1 MVVYTHVLQSTHDQ
15 YPNQYPMS
23 LTDRAV
29 RNLRATDKEVLLSD
43 GDGLYIRVR
52 PTGSKTWVR
61 RSQIGGKS
69 KKLTLGEY
77 PAMGLAEARARC
89 STVDTEIGVLV
100 TTAYTDWIAA
110 LHKIRK
116 APEQVEARMQLH
128 FLPYFGNR
136 PVNELTRAEL
146 VDRLKLIA
154 SKAPVQANRALSE
167 IKQFLAYCAESG
179 WIKES
184 VLVGVTTRVAGGKEK
199 TRDRVLDDAEITSL
213 LSILQHNWNPYTH
226 KVTGF
231 DAATRLALSLA
242 LLTGQRSTEI
252 RSLTKAQIKG
262 RTWIIPKHITKT
274 DVDMKVYL
282 PAIASRLVK
291 LAIKL
296 LGASPFKG
304 MARQTLSHAA
314 RYMKFTKPFTPHDL
328 RRTMR
333 TRMADVGVLPHIG
346 EKCLNHKLGGV
357 WAIYDRA
364 EYADE
369 KRDAWRKWARYL
381 LQRANEKKPPA
392 KEA

>member
-1 MVVYTHVLQSTHDQ
+1 
-15 YPNQYPMS
+15 MS

-29 RNLRATDKEVLLSD
+29 RNLRATDKEVFISD

-77 PAMGLAEARARC
+77 PTMGLADARTTCLAVAARGAFLQKDVC
-89 STVDTEIGVLV
+89 S
-100 TTAYTDWIAA
+100 AYTDWIAA
-110 LHKIRK
+110 LRKIRK

-128 FLPYFGNR
+128 FLPYFGDR
-136 PVNELTRAEL
+136 PVDELTRAEL

-154 SKAPVQANRALSE
+154 AKAPVQANRSLAE
-167 IKQFLAYCAESG
+167 VKQFLDYCAESG
-179 WIKES
+179 WVKQS
-184 VLVGVTTRVAGGKEK
+184 VLAGVTTRVAGGKEK
-199 TRDRVLDDAEITSL
+199 TRDRTLDDAELTAL
-213 LSILQHNWNPYTH
+213 LSILQHNWNPYTN

-231 DAATRLALSLA
+231 DAATRLALTLA
-242 LLTGQRSTEI
+242 LLTGQRSNEV
-252 RSLTKAQIKG
+252 RSITKAQVKG
-262 RTWIIPKHITKT
+262 RTWTIPKHITKT

-282 PAIASRLVK
+282 PAIASRIVK
-291 LAIKL
+291 LAITL
-296 LGASPFKG
+296 LGVAPFKG
-304 MARQTLSHAA
+304 MERQTLSHAA
-314 RYMKFTKPFTPHDL
+314 RYMKFSTPFTPHDL

-333 TRMADVGVLPHIG
+333 TRMADMGVLPHIG

-369 KRDAWRKWARYL
+369 KRAAWRKWARYL
-381 LQRANEKKPPA
+381 LQRANEKKPPVR
-392 KEA
+392 EA